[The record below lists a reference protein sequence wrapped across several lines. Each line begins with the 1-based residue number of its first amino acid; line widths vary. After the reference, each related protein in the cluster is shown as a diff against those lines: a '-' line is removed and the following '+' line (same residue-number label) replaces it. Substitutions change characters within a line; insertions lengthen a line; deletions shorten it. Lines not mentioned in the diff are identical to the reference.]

1 MSGDDQIA
9 ATDAVNAH
17 FYDAFPYP
25 PPPASFVFSSDPDF
39 AGAMLCQD
47 IGDWSHTALRQP
59 RDIWVAGCGAN
70 QAVGIALNFQRATVL
85 GTDVSAKSL
94 RASATIAGQLGLTN
108 LRLIQES
115 LSAQAY
121 DSCFDYVVATGV
133 LHHTA
138 DPERILAALARS
150 LRRSGILELMVYNR
164 FHRTGPAAYQA
175 AIRLL
180 RGAGH
185 DDQLAAGLAIARTLV
200 GDGAEDSPLTSW
212 LDEYAGAPASL
223 LADTFLQPV
232 EHSFTVGELT
242 SMAERC
248 GLRLLSPRPN
258 RLDQHRGAHRWTM
271 AFADPNLQER
281 YDALSEVARWEV
293 TNLLLLERSPHL
305 WFYLGRADGPL
316 PRISVRERCVSFLAR
331 NFARPRSKQCIAV
344 RRRDGSYDISST
356 TLPYTPPR
364 DDAQVSRLV
373 ELADGTRTMRE
384 LLGEIGVVTTLA
396 AVEGILL
403 RTATSLNPHLL
414 AVDNTAAAVCLPQAA
429 ASADGRGS
437 G

>member
-1 MSGDDQIA
+1 MSGGDQIA
-9 ATDAVNAH
+9 ATDAVNAQ

-25 PPPASFVFSSDPDF
+25 PPPASFVFPSDPDF

-47 IGDWSHTALRQP
+47 IGDWPHTALPQP

-70 QAVGIALNFQRATVL
+70 QAIGIALNFQRAMVL
-85 GTDVSAKSL
+85 GTDVSANSL
-94 RASATIAGQLGLTN
+94 RAGRTIAGQLGLTN

-138 DPERILAALARS
+138 DPERILAGLTRS

-180 RGAGH
+180 RGTGR
-185 DDQLAAGLAIARTLV
+185 DEPLAAGLAIARTLV
-200 GDGAEDSPLTSW
+200 DDGAEDSPLTSW
-212 LDEYAGAPASL
+212 LEEYADAPASL

-232 EHSFTVGELT
+232 EHSFTVGELS

-248 GLRLLSPRPN
+248 GLRLLAPRPN

-271 AFADPNLQER
+271 AFGDPDLQER
-281 YDALSEVARWEV
+281 YDALPEIARWEV

-316 PRISVRERCVSFLAR
+316 PSTSVLERCESFLATT
-331 NFARPRSKQCIAV
+331 FAKPRSTQRIAV
-344 RRRDGSYDISST
+344 RRRDGSYDVSPK

-364 DDAQVSRLV
+364 EDALVSRLV
-373 ELADGTRTMRE
+373 EFADGTRTMRE
-384 LLGEIGVVTTLA
+384 LLGEIGVVTTLP
-396 AVEGILL
+396 AVEDLLL

-414 AVDNTAAAVCLPQAA
+414 AVDDTAPAACLPQAA